1 MPEYRSVSLRPPVE
15 QLTEF
20 ELVINFRTAKALGLN
35 SRNGCSPAP
44 THSCFRWGWRAKLF
58 AELQEVEVMC
68 LNNAEDRVLRVDLTR
83 SMSAVMNHQESAGE
97 I

>member
-1 MPEYRSVSLRPPVE
+1 VGRVSP
-15 QLTEF
+15 
-20 ELVINFRTAKALGLN
+20 G
-35 SRNGCSPAP
+35 GCSPAP
-44 THSCFRWGWRAKLF
+44 THSCLRWGWRAKLF

-83 SMSAVMNHQESAGE
+83 SMSAVMNHQESARE